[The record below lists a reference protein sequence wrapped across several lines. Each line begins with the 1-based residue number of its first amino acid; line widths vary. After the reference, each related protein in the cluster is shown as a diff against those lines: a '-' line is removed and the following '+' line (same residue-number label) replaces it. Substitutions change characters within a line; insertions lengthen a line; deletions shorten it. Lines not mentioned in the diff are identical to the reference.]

1 MENQKETPKRLHD
14 FSLDAFKAS
23 INAMIATSDS
33 GYRSI
38 YEIGRLHRVKEY
50 NEEEIKRIIDS
61 GTLQ

>member
-38 YEIGRLHRVKEY
+38 YEIG
-50 NEEEIKRIIDS
+50 
-61 GTLQ
+61 